1 MWKKLALL
9 LALSVATV
17 ALQEPA
23 PQVFRITPARPIAE
37 LRAEALKA
45 SPPAEAGT
53 FRKPELVE
61 LITLDPTIKL
71 DVRYA
76 GPDNFLGT
84 PVYEQARAFLQRPA
98 AEALMRAHRK
108 LREKGYGLLIHDGYR
123 PWFVT
128 KIFWDATPPDKREF
142 VANPD
147 EGSRHNRG
155 CAVDLTLYELTT
167 GRAVEMPSLY
177 DEMTPR
183 AYPEYKGGTAE
194 QRRHRELL
202 REAMESEGFQ
212 QIENEWW
219 HFDYK
224 DWKQYPILNVRFEEL
239 MKTAGLRGG
248 QLYHRSGGTIMA
260 PTAHCPDPALTSSV
274 RAVGGV
280 LLWLV
285 VTPDGRPSLLKVARP
300 GASDAQNKAALQAA
314 MACSYQPGG
323 TKFQL
328 LPVSLNLTYN
338 PR

>member
-1 MWKKLALL
+1 MLRRLALFVVL
-9 LALSVATV
+9 LVATV
-17 ALQEPA
+17 AAQAPA
-23 PQVFRITPARPIAE
+23 PQVFRITPVRPIAA

-45 SPPAEAGT
+45 SPPAETGT

-71 DVRYA
+71 DIRYA
-76 GPDNFLGT
+76 GSDNFLGT
-84 PVYEQARAFLQRPA
+84 AVYEQARAFLQRPA
-98 AEALMRAHRK
+98 AEALVRAHRK
-108 LREKGYGLLIHDGYR
+108 LRQKGYGLLVHDGYR
-123 PWFVT
+123 PWYVT
-128 KIFWDATPPDKREF
+128 KIFWDATPPEKREF
-142 VANPD
+142 VANPND
-147 EGSRHNRG
+147 GSRHNRG
-155 CAVDLTLYELTT
+155 CAVDLTLYELNS

-183 AYPEYKGGTAE
+183 AYPTYTGGTAE
-194 QRRHRELL
+194 QRQRRDLL
-202 REAMESEGFQ
+202 RDAMEAEGFK

-239 MKTAGLRGG
+239 MKTTGLRGG
-248 QLYHRSGGTIMA
+248 QMYHHAGGTITA
-260 PTAHCPDPALTSSV
+260 PTAHCPDPALTSSL

-300 GASDAQNKAALQAA
+300 GASEAQNKAALQAA
-314 MACSYQPGG
+314 MACSYEPGG